1 MLRKNELTELAP
13 NTPIDVKM
21 EGFSCYLVTSQWKW
35 SGVEMEMI
43 MNEMNE
49 FQFQL
54 RVRAITQVVSILPH

>member
-21 EGFSCYLVTSQWKW
+21 EDFPCYLVTSQWKW